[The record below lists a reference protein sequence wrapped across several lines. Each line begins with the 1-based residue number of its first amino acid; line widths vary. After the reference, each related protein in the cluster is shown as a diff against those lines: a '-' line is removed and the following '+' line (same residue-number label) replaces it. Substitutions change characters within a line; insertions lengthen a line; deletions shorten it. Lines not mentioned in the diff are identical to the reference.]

1 MSELISKNG
10 VLQNIYNKINKNET
24 TSAFLKNTKHELLDY
39 CRKNNLMKNC
49 KKTLTSNKSITSNNP
64 SNSLIDNL
72 KVNKIVKENKS
83 KTQNDR
89 DIFMIFYLIKKIID
103 AEKKNIINKIK
114 I

>member
-39 CRKNNLMKNC
+39 CRKNNLIKNC
-49 KKTLTSNKSITSNNP
+49 KKTLTSNTSINNP
-64 SNSLIDNL
+64 TNSLIDNL

-103 AEKKNIINKIK
+103 AETKNIINKI
-114 I
+114 